1 MTEIPAFSPGCFGSA
16 IAFKS
21 DDAAC
26 TSCQFYARCQV
37 VSEIARDA
45 LRERYG
51 ILTTQQAISDRIR
64 KREEAKA
71 EKERQASADPTL
83 LTVPKKVRE
92 LLERLDRGNYDI
104 VGKLKRGVNPFG
116 SAMPWM
122 AIACHLLIHH
132 DQRVDREFISV
143 ALERKLGWKKGTADA
158 HARMAIQALTHV
170 GAVDT
175 LDGTIVIRKD

>member
-16 IAFKS
+16 IAFKK

-26 TSCQFYARCQV
+26 ATCQFFAKCQV
-37 VSEIARDA
+37 VSETARDA
-45 LRERYG
+45 LRDRYG
-51 ILTTQQAISDRIR
+51 IMTTREAINDRIR

-71 EKERQASADPTL
+71 DRDRQLSADPAM

-92 LLERLDRGNYDI
+92 LLDRLDRGNYDI
-104 VGKLKRGVNPFG
+104 VGKLKRGINPFG

-122 AIACHLLIHH
+122 AIACHLLINHN
-132 DQRVDREFISV
+132 QRVDQGFISV

-170 GAVDT
+170 GAIES
-175 LDGTIVIRKD
+175 LDGTIAIRKD